1 MRAAV
6 TVAHGDVSNIS
17 IRSDYPD
24 PDPAND
30 EVIVKVAATA
40 VNYHDVLTRRGMPG
54 IKSPLPVVV
63 GSDVAGVVEKLGSHV
78 SGWEVGKRVLIDPI
92 FRDGVRVGLLGE
104 TADGGRA
111 EFVAVPAAQLL
122 PVPEEV
128 SLDKAA
134 ALPLAYGTAHRML
147 CAQGRLA
154 KGERILILGA
164 SGGVGVAC
172 VQLATLLG
180 AEVIACASS
189 DDKLTRLRRLGAV
202 HGINYSQQSIAE
214 SVNRIAG
221 KPRLNGA
228 GGVDVAVNFTGGDT
242 WIDTQ
247 RCVRLGGR
255 ILTCGATAGFRVE
268 MDMRFLWT
276 FEHQMIGSNGWSRD
290 DLVKLLEMLAVRR
303 LDPEIDA
310 ILPLQDS
317 ARAELLLEQ
326 RQVFGKLLLKP

>member
-24 PDPAND
+24 PHPAND
-30 EVIVKVAATA
+30 EVVVKVAATA
-40 VNYHDVLTRRGMPG
+40 VNYHDVFTRRGMPG
-54 IKSPLPVVV
+54 VKSPLPVVV

-78 SGWEVGKRVLIDPI
+78 SDWQVGKRVLIDPI

-147 CAQGRLA
+147 CAPGRLA

-202 HGINYSQQSIAE
+202 HGINYSHQSIAE
-214 SVNRIAG
+214 SVHRIAG

-228 GGVDVAVNFTGGDT
+228 GGVDVAVNFTGGNT

-247 RCVRLGGR
+247 KCVRLGGR

-268 MDMRFLWT
+268 MDMRYLWT
-276 FEHQMIGSNGWSRD
+276 FEHQMLGSNGWSRD
-290 DLVKLLEMLAVRR
+290 DLVKLLDMVAAGR

-310 ILPLQDS
+310 IMSLEES
-317 ARAELLLEQ
+317 AQAELLLEQ
-326 RQVFGKLLLKP
+326 RRVFGKLLLKP